1 MKINKIKIHIL
12 FILVFCFVISYKTDT
27 KAQEYLNYED
37 DYVDLIQEGNYGTDE
52 GKETVEFYS
61 STDYT
66 EVKAVIKK
74 GFSMFQIVLI

>member
-1 MKINKIKIHIL
+1 MKIGKFKL
-12 FILVFCFVISYKTDT
+12 FIIGISCFIYIICVKSFVN
-27 KAQEYLNYED
+27 AQEYLNYTD

-74 GFSMFQIVLI
+74 GFLMFQIVLI